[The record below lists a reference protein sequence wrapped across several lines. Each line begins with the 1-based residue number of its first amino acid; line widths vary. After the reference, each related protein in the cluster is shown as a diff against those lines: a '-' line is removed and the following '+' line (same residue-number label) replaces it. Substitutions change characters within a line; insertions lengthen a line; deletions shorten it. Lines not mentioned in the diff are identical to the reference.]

1 MRMGKTYKKPGG
13 LKSFVASAVTLSD
26 GGDHLQNLEI
36 NLELDDI
43 VPNSSLAESTCI
55 IEAVTEKNMRDE
67 TSLRG
72 DWV

>member
-1 MRMGKTYKKPGG
+1 MRTDKTYEKPGG
-13 LKSFVASAVTLSD
+13 LKSFVASPVTLSD
-26 GGDHLQNLEI
+26 CGEHLQNLEI

-43 VPNSSLAESTCI
+43 VSNSSLAESTCI

-67 TSLRG
+67 TSLCG